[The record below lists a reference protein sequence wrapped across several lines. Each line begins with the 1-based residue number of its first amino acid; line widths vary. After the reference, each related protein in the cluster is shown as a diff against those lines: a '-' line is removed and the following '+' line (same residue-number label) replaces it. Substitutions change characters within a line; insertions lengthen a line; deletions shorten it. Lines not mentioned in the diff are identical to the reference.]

1 MSAGMPGIYE
11 TGADMWRE
19 YKEQYGDIEARGICN
34 RYLDLQIRNTNPEEL
49 QFCRELYAAMQN
61 DPVIKPMTEQQK
73 ESVLAMLNRAKEK
86 TGIKMDSGTGKSKKP
101 PGMEI

>member
-1 MSAGMPGIYE
+1 MPGKYE

-34 RYLDLQIRNTNPEEL
+34 RYLDLQIRTTDPEEL
-49 QFCRELYAAMQN
+49 QFCRELFAAMQN
-61 DPVIKPMTEQQK
+61 DPLIKPVTEQQK
-73 ESVLAMLNRAKEK
+73 ESVLAMLNRAKDK
-86 TGIKMDSGTGKSKKP
+86 TGLKFDSGMGKSKKP

>member
-1 MSAGMPGIYE
+1 MPGIYE

-34 RYLDLQIRNTNPEEL
+34 RYLDLQVRTTDHEEL
-49 QFCRELYAAMQN
+49 KFCRELYAAMQN
-61 DPVIKPMTEQQK
+61 DPLMKPVTENQR
-73 ESVLAMLNRAKEK
+73 ESVLAALGRAKEYGMK
-86 TGIKMDSGTGKSKKP
+86 FEAGTGKSQKP